1 MKRKQ
6 QRFKGEKRNRKLN
19 EVFSTLVRE
28 LGGSKR
34 YIKDSSPHNYVHY
47 VSLEEREEMVLRDKW
62 IMCRHRSRPLDQ
74 EINS

>member
-6 QRFKGEKRNRKLN
+6 ERFKGEKINRKLN

-47 VSLEEREEMVLRDKW
+47 VSLEEREEMRSGDKW
-62 IMCRHRSRPLDQ
+62 IMCSYRS
-74 EINS
+74 